1 LFSRMQPQPTVIGA
15 SDVDLGELQGLTAK
29 SQSWPHPCSVDEL
42 ITTLFGCLTDLAA
55 KEEQKAVAT
64 KCNTAKQNRRN
75 AYLELK
81 KRCFWEA
88 QSQKFLRIR
97 SDIVHTLSLNAL
109 YCAVA
114 MQHLL
119 ALDAMDMQL
128 SADQRC
134 SDDTYTEGVSD
145 QFLLDATRGRYSV
158 DGILFHYAESHKQ
171 ETEEAFIARL
181 VDAVRTLVTPEMLPC
196 VSSAMSQSGLAALE
210 RPSLCSIAVSGGIQD
225 VDYML
230 APNPDGLGGV
240 LVKLQV
246 HRKGF
251 KAYMKDDNAD
261 EPLSCDSAS
270 SIRKAATVTYGVDG
284 TVHVID
290 FMEEINVLRG
300 GELLPLET
308 LCRKISFHQARH
320 QGSSQRV
327 CARARRCMRRAVR
340 CADRCRGARSSGD
353 DA

>member
-1 LFSRMQPQPTVIGA
+1 MQPQPTVIGA

-29 SQSWPHPCSVDEL
+29 SQSWPHQCSVDEL
-42 ITTLFGCLTDLAA
+42 VATLFGCLADLAA
-55 KEEQKAVAT
+55 NEEQKVVAT
-64 KCNTAKQNRRN
+64 KRDTTAKQNRRN
-75 AYLELK
+75 AYLELE

-97 SDIVHTLSLNAL
+97 SDVVHTLPLDAL

-119 ALDAMDMQL
+119 ALDAMDMHL

-134 SDDTYTEGVSD
+134 SDDAYTEGVSD

-158 DGILFHYAESHKQ
+158 DGRLFHYAESHEQ
-171 ETEEAFIARL
+171 ETEKTFMARL
-181 VDAVRTLVTPEMLPC
+181 LDAVGTLVPSEMLPC

-210 RPSLCSIAVSGGIQD
+210 RSSMCSIAVSGGIQD

-230 APNPDGLGGV
+230 APNSDELGGV

-246 HRKGF
+246 FRKGF
-251 KAYMKDDNAD
+251 TAYMKDENVD

-290 FMEEINVLRG
+290 FMEEINVLQG

-308 LCRKISFHQARH
+308 LFRPVSFRQARQ
-320 QGSSQRV
+320 QGSSHRI
-327 CARARRCMRRAVR
+327 CAQARECMRRAVR
-340 CADRCRGARSSGD
+340 CTDRCRGARQSRD